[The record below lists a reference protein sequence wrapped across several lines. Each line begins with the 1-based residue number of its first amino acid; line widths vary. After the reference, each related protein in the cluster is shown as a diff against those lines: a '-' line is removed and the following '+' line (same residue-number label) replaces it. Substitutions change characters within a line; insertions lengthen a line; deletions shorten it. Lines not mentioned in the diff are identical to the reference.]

1 MAYNKADVIA
11 NAQSYGP
18 KGPNKIVLYVNE
30 YKTKGDNKPSLR
42 GYATDKDMMLSSISL
57 WKNKTKT
64 GKVYFSGNKE
74 ELGVKQNVVDMPK
87 KEPEQKD
94 NLDDI
99 LS

>member
-1 MAYNKADVIA
+1 MAFNKVDRIS

-18 KGPNKIVLYVNE
+18 KSPSKIKLYVNE
-30 YKTKGDNKPSLR
+30 NKTPEDNKPSLY
-42 GYATDKDMMLSSISL
+42 GYATDKDMMLSSVSV
-57 WKNKTKT
+57 WKNKTKK
-64 GKVYFSGNKE
+64 GKVIFSGNKE
-74 ELGVKQNVVDMPK
+74 ALGVKQNVVDMPK